1 MASTFGSA
9 PHKTFDLNSLF
20 GYDVM
25 TQEPQ
30 GDLYLQ
36 RGTERAKIDLGERE
50 GLYENAVRHFNLAVK
65 GMGEPFATG
74 CGRSE
79 IARSGPGNKGVRRV
93 REAGESTEIVS

>member
-1 MASTFGSA
+1 
-9 PHKTFDLNSLF
+9 
-20 GYDVM
+20 M

-74 CGRSE
+74 VDGAKSL
-79 IARSGPGNKGVRRV
+79 AVALAVKASAGSGKRV
-93 REAGESTEIVS
+93 KVQK